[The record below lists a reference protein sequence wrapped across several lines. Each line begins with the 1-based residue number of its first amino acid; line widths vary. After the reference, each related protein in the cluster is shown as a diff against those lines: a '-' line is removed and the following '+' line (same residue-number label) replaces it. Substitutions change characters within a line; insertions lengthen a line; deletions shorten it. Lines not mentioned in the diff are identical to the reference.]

1 MQQFVV
7 DETSA
12 KLGANRAIGLPT
24 DHFRLNKFAAPDDGN
39 YLDVAGEVTRF
50 YTEGLKLSNERRS
63 TRRDS
68 AGDLE
73 KYRRLVAKQELKL
86 EEAAKE
92 AALKEEEFERRFR
105 EKMEENVL
113 LPKEDVRTGKQ
124 QIDRLKRNMRKY
136 GLGKRVVRK
145 ILRDNPTP
153 STEDS
158 SHDNVPERDQW
169 YQNSL
174 KGALFEAG
182 LEEGEV
188 DAIIHDT
195 SEAMIIEGVRTSIT
209 RMSETW
215 LDERTLRR
223 YDIPFMRDP
232 VSLVRA
238 TVTYILITEH
248 RHRQTQQPLLS
259 SDGFLFMKRSFSGTI
274 PRS

>member
-24 DHFRLNKFAAPDDGN
+24 DHFKLNKFAAPEDGN
-39 YLDVAGEVTRF
+39 YLDVAGEVSRL
-50 YTEGLKLSNERRS
+50 YTEALKLASERRS
-63 TRRDS
+63 SKSDS

-73 KYRRLVAKQELKL
+73 QYRRLIAKQELKL

-92 AALKEEEFERRFR
+92 AALREEEFERRFR
-105 EKMEENVL
+105 EKLEQNVL
-113 LPKEDVRTGKQ
+113 LPKDDVRTGKQ
-124 QIDRLKRNMRKY
+124 QVERLKRNMRRY
-136 GLGKRVVRK
+136 GLGKRAVRS
-145 ILRDNPTP
+145 ILQDNPTP

-158 SHDNVPERDQW
+158 SHDDMQERDQW

-195 SEAMIIEGVRTSIT
+195 GETMVVEGVRTSVT
-209 RMSETW
+209 RMSERW

-232 VSLVRA
+232 VSLARPRVPCISIIEYRR
-238 TVTYILITEH
+238 
-248 RHRQTQQPLLS
+248 RHNHLPSLS
-259 SDGFLFMKRSFSGTI
+259 NDGFLFTRRSSSGTI
-274 PRS
+274 PRN